1 MKRQKVLDIHT
12 CGLNLK
18 GYFEEG
24 KTNPWRLY
32 RVWWDR
38 GEHREMLVKYANFI
52 SLVQHVE
59 QLFHNRAEAWE
70 D

>member
-32 RVWWDR
+32 TVWWDR
-38 GEHREMLVKYANFI
+38 REHRKMLAKYANFI
-52 SLVQHVE
+52 SMVMHIKHTFWNIE
-59 QLFHNRAEAWE
+59 EAWR